1 MKKGFCCGYGK
12 SEEDQAEQD
21 MQNNDVKFE
30 RSGIGNNHQKSF
42 QIIFL
47 WFLCALINM
56 YKNIWNSHIREDC
69 LTL

>member
-30 RSGIGNNHQKSF
+30 RSGIGNNHQKLF

-47 WFLCALINM
+47 
-56 YKNIWNSHIREDC
+56 
-69 LTL
+69 